1 MTALAVL
8 TPPSAAYVAIVVEQP
23 GQPQPN
29 RTLRRLR
36 REAGM
41 SQADLVAALREAGW
55 DSCDRR
61 TVQRYEAGAIM
72 SPTWVPRRALESVFG
87 RPLHELGFPE
97 EDPIADLLAN
107 TTNDD
112 DDTVCDSVGVITG
125 STGQRIAA
133 YRRRRGLSQAA
144 LAQLVGRSESWLS
157 QVERG
162 IRSVDRLSVLLDMA
176 RVLDVDVESLTG
188 KPWKYAPNGPA
199 LLEGLSG
206 LRSMFSRYDVLLGR
220 EPTATDDLPVLRERV
235 AGVHR
240 VYQAADYD
248 RVLADLPALLHQ
260 VEHALRTTSGDERRE
275 AQLTYVSGYVVAA
288 KLVTKLGVN
297 DLAMLTSDR
306 AAHEATAITS
316 LTAQGMSAYQVVCAL
331 LRAEQLDDAEHVA
344 LAMVDRIERV
354 GARRD
359 PTLLSVAGALWLI
372 AAVIAARRA
381 DRGLAWERLN
391 RADALAQELGED
403 GNYAWTA
410 FGPTNVA
417 IHRVSVA
424 AELGDPGEAVRAAES
439 VDESRLPDGLA
450 SRRAQIHL
458 DLAWAHTQ
466 RKRDADATLHLLEA
480 ERIAPSAIRH
490 NVIAQELV
498 REMLSRE
505 KKKRTSVLNDLALRA
520 GLLH

>member
-1 MTALAVL
+1 MTGTVL
-8 TPPSAAYVAIVVEQP
+8 MTPPCAAYVAIVVEQP
-23 GQPQPN
+23 AQIQPN

-41 SQADLVAALREAGW
+41 SQADLVSALREAGW

-61 TVQRYEAGAIM
+61 TVQRYESGAIT

-97 EDPIADLLAN
+97 EDPLADLLAN
-107 TTNDD
+107 TTDD
-112 DDTVCDSVGVITG
+112 DGDTVCDSDGVISG
-125 STGQRIAA
+125 STGQRITA

-176 RVLDVDVESLTG
+176 RVLDVDIESLTG

-206 LRSMFSRYDVLLGR
+206 LRSMFSRYDVLLGQ
-220 EPTATDDLPVLRERV
+220 EPEATDDLQVLSDRV
-235 AGVHR
+235 AQAHR

-248 RVLADLPALLHQ
+248 RVLGELPPLLLQ
-260 VEHALRTTSGDERRE
+260 VEHSLRTASGSQRQE
-275 AQLTYVSGYVVAA
+275 AQLAYVSGYVVAA
-288 KLVTKLGVN
+288 KLVTKLGVT
-297 DLAMLTSDR
+297 DLAMLTADR
-306 AAHEATAITS
+306 AAHEATGVAS
-316 LTAQGMSAYQVVCAL
+316 LSAQGLSAYQVVCAL
-331 LRAEQLDDAEHVA
+331 LRAEQVDDAEHVA
-344 LAMVDRIERV
+344 LVMIDRLERV
-354 GARRD
+354 GPRQD
-359 PTLLSVAGALWLI
+359 PTLLSIAGALWLI
-372 AAVIAARRA
+372 AAIIAARRT
-381 DRGLAWERLN
+381 DRSVAWQRLD
-391 RADALAQELGED
+391 RADALARELGED
-403 GNYAWTA
+403 GNYGWTA

-417 IHRVSVA
+417 IHRVTVA

-458 DLAWAHTQ
+458 DLAWAHAQ

-490 NVIAQELV
+490 NVISQELV
-498 REMLSRE
+498 REMLARG
-505 KKKRTSVLNDLALRA
+505 KRTRTSTLSELATRA